1 MARKDNKGFTL
12 LELLV
17 AVVILAVIIVPMLRS
32 FVSSYRV
39 NARSRENMRATTLA
53 QNEMEI
59 FEKEKIEDL
68 LDTTKFG
75 YTVTKKPDETNVN
88 DPGLY
93 EFTKLGIINDES
105 GKDWYDVVVKLNPER
120 VTASDLYYAQN
131 TQDILFMNTI
141 SGIDSGS
148 YIQRVR
154 NDVNENGEDEE
165 VYKLYMTRQHPE
177 GVTGNK
183 WDTQRFAEELTRKIT
198 VKIEQEDQGGYKT
211 TVAKVRYDYMIDHI
225 WGIVPDEYE
234 KYTTKDRVF
243 FNNSQTLD
251 EDGKPVE
258 LKSLYLFYAP
268 RYDTT
273 NVDEIVIENENKL
286 PVNIYIIR
294 QNILDPSSPATGV
307 ELDGEIVQNAR
318 QVPVG
323 YHASIEIKEGFD
335 ADGKT
340 FGKYFTNLNLMDS
353 SSLTN
358 PGTTTLKL
366 YDYDNPG
373 RVFTKNEIIEYTS
386 LKSLETTEAKDRIYT
401 MEALV
406 YTHGAD
412 RDTEEP
418 LVRLTGTKIE

>member
-1 MARKDNKGFTL
+1 MAKKDNKGFTL

-17 AVVILAVIIVPMLRS
+17 AVTILAIIIVPMLRS

-39 NARSRENMRATTLA
+39 NARSRQTMRATTLA

-68 LDTTKFG
+68 LDDTKFD
-75 YTVTKKPDETNVN
+75 YTVKEPNESDPD
-88 DPGLY
+88 DPGIY
-93 EFTKLGIINDES
+93 EFTRSGIINDDS
-105 GKDWYDVVVKLNPER
+105 GKQMFDVVVKLDPER
-120 VTASDLYYAQN
+120 VSASDLYYAQN
-131 TQDILFMNTI
+131 TQDVLFMNTI

-165 VYKLYMTRQHPE
+165 VYKLYVTRQHPE
-177 GVTGNK
+177 GVAGTK
-183 WDTQRFAEELTRKIT
+183 WDTDKFARELKRKIT
-198 VKIEQEDQGGYKT
+198 IKIEQEDQGGYKT
-211 TVAKVRYDYMIDHI
+211 TVAKVRYDYEIDHVY
-225 WGIVPDEYE
+225 GIVPQEYE

-251 EDGKPVE
+251 EDGNPVE

-268 RYDTT
+268 RYDTPH
-273 NVDEIVIENENKL
+273 VDEIIVENENKL
-286 PVNIYIIR
+286 PVNVYIIR
-294 QNILDPSSPATGV
+294 QNILDPSSPSTGV
-307 ELDGEIVQNAR
+307 VLDNEIVKNAKE
-318 QVPVG
+318 VPLG

-340 FGKYFTNLNLMDS
+340 YGRYFTNLNISDS
-353 SSLTN
+353 SSLMN
-358 PGTTTLKL
+358 PGITDLKL
-366 YDYDNPG
+366 YDCDNIG
-373 RVFTKNEIIEYTS
+373 RTFTKDQIVEYTS
-386 LKSLETTEAKDRIYT
+386 LKSLGATEAKDRIYT
-401 MEALV
+401 MEAAV

-412 RDTEEP
+412 PDTEEP

>member
-268 RYDTT
+268 
-273 NVDEIVIENENKL
+273 
-286 PVNIYIIR
+286 
-294 QNILDPSSPATGV
+294 
-307 ELDGEIVQNAR
+307 
-318 QVPVG
+318 
-323 YHASIEIKEGFD
+323 
-335 ADGKT
+335 
-340 FGKYFTNLNLMDS
+340 
-353 SSLTN
+353 
-358 PGTTTLKL
+358 
-366 YDYDNPG
+366 
-373 RVFTKNEIIEYTS
+373 
-386 LKSLETTEAKDRIYT
+386 
-401 MEALV
+401 
-406 YTHGAD
+406 
-412 RDTEEP
+412 
-418 LVRLTGTKIE
+418 